1 MNIQNPLVT
10 SPASRVL
17 DAMPKANA
25 TTAAFRYL
33 KTRHVEL
40 AEILDALH
48 SFTVSQHSDPADDD
62 SVGGAEMILEAA
74 SEFHAKCVD
83 YHTLES
89 RRARHQEASE

>member
-1 MNIQNPLVT
+1 MNIQNLLVT

-62 SVGGAEMILEAA
+62 SVGGAGMILNAA

-83 YHTLES
+83 YHTLEN
-89 RRARHQEASE
+89 RRARQQEASE